1 MVTLLA
7 LHGAS
12 RDETD
17 LVAFSRRVAP
27 DAALIAPRGA
37 FPVGDGYSF
46 FRRQPDGGIDAAELI
61 STAEGWL
68 SQESESL
75 LPVPGKIVLIG
86 YSSGAIFA
94 EALLA
99 VRPDRFAGA
108 ILLRP
113 QPLAGSFVFP
123 DMPGKPIVV
132 LAGRHDERRRPD
144 AATRL
149 VAQLEAAGAEVT
161 LHLLDCGHGWEPND
175 EDARIAQSWLSRVSI
190 G

>member
-1 MVTLLA
+1 MMTLLA

-17 LVAFSRRVAP
+17 LAGFSRKIAP

-37 FPVGDGYSF
+37 FQVGEGYSF
-46 FRRQPDGGIDAAELI
+46 FRRQPDGGIDSAVLLAL
-61 STAEGWL
+61 AEGWL
-68 SQESESL
+68 SQETETL
-75 LPVPGKIVLIG
+75 LPAQGTMVLIG

-113 QPLAGSFVFP
+113 EPLAGSFAFP
-123 DMPGKPIVV
+123 EMPGKPIVV
-132 LAGRHDERRRPD
+132 LAARHDERRRPD

-149 VAQLEAAGAEVT
+149 VAQLQAAGAEVM
-161 LHLLDCGHGWEPND
+161 LHLLDCGHGWAPHD
-175 EDARIAQSWLSRVSI
+175 EDARITRSWLSRVCL